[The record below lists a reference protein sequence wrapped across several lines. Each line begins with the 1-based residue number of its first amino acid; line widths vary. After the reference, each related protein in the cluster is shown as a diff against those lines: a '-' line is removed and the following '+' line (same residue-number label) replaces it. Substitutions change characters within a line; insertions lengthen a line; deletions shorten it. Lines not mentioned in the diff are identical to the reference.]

1 MPLDPRLQPSWLQRL
16 WPRGRGQPSTPLPRP
31 GVDLVGS
38 SSATPRPGDAPF
50 AARPTAQDTSTGK
63 GDDSWSF
70 NQPVLLKPSPRPT
83 TVIVWTLVGGTGLV
97 LVWSLVAPLGES
109 VAVQGKLQPGVRVK
123 RVEAP
128 VAGVVAEVLV
138 KDGEPVQ
145 AGQLLLRFDLE
156 QARNQLAT
164 AQAIRSR
171 LLSENRIYA
180 DALGDRRA
188 EGLSSNQRLQRN
200 NQREQLRSRQQA
212 AVQELRQSQ
221 QRLAGLRQAWKTAKD
236 IADRYSSLARTGAA
250 SEVQE
255 LQTRDTVNKL
265 QSQILEE
272 ERNIAKLQAN
282 LREVQS
288 TPGADLRG
296 RMEANLR
303 QISDLDG
310 QIRAARQQLQYG
322 QLRTPVAGVVFDV
335 RVTPSSVVAAA
346 APVLAIVPGG
356 TLEARV
362 LVPSKVIGFIRPGM
376 KANISIDTFPSNDYG
391 RLPGLVSG
399 IGSDALTPEEM
410 RSNLG
415 AEATGLFYPVVLQ
428 LQRQHLQAG
437 QRQVPLK
444 AGMTLTADIQLRQRP
459 FISVLTS
466 FFEDKLRSL
475 ERLR

>member
-1 MPLDPRLQPSWLQRL
+1 MTRDPRDRPFWRQRL
-16 WPRGRGQPSTPLPRP
+16 WPRGRGTPPPPAPGP
-31 GVDLVGS
+31 GVDLVGT
-38 SSATPRPGDAPF
+38 SAPTPAAGHPFGGPSAPQDAL
-50 AARPTAQDTSTGK
+50 AGETAEAWTFKQT
-63 GDDSWSF
+63 
-70 NQPVLLKPSPRPT
+70 VLLNPSARPT
-83 TVIVWTLVGGTGLV
+83 TVIVWTLVSGTGL
-97 LVWSLVAPLGES
+97 LLLWSLLAPLGES
-109 VAVQGKLQPGVRVK
+109 VAVQGKLQPGRRVK
-123 RVEAP
+123 QVEAP

-138 KDGEPVQ
+138 KDGEAVK
-145 AGQLLLRFDLE
+145 AGQMLLRFDLD

-164 AQAIRSR
+164 AQAVRSR

-180 DALGDRRA
+180 DALGDGRA
-188 EGLSSNQRLQRN
+188 QGLTANQQLQRN
-200 NQREQLRSRQQA
+200 NQTEQLRSRQQGA
-212 AVQELRQSQ
+212 LQQLRQSQ
-221 QRLAGLRQAWKTAKD
+221 QRLAGLSQAWDTAND
-236 IADRYSSLARTGAA
+236 IANRYSYLARAGAV
-250 SEVQE
+250 SGVQE
-255 LQTRDTVNKL
+255 LQTRNTANQL
-265 QSQILEE
+265 RSQVLEE
-272 ERNIAKLQAN
+272 QRSIARLEAN
-282 LREVQS
+282 LREVES

-296 RMEANLR
+296 RVEANLR

-335 RVTPSSVVAAA
+335 RVTPRSVVAAA

-391 RLPGLVSG
+391 RLPGLVGG

-410 RSNLG
+410 RSTLG

-428 LQRQHLQAG
+428 LQRQSLQAG

-466 FFEDKLRSL
+466 FFEDKRRSL